1 MLLKK
6 VFNALNSLS
15 MCISGSHSSNTCFT
29 SLEILIPNNQS
40 VWMRKSSNGWAFTLL
55 VLDLILSIFVG
66 PFMHQML
73 HYHAFVHH
81 ASLYMHCFVFVLIL
95 FLCLCFMCVK
105 IQNHIKSEKFKKFD
119 HIFLSIFHMWVWPST
134 FVLMA

>member
-6 VFNALNSLS
+6 VFSALNSLS

-29 SLEILIPNNQS
+29 SLKILIPNNQS

-55 VLDLILSIFVG
+55 ALDLILSIFVG

-73 HYHAFVHH
+73 HYYAFVHH
-81 ASLYMHCFVFVLIL
+81 ASLYMHCFVLFWSYFYVFVL
-95 FLCLCFMCVK
+95 CVK

-119 HIFLSIFHMWVWPST
+119 HICLSIFHMWVWPST